1 MTKIHRGS
9 IKKRKG
15 IIEEKYNV
23 FKAYRNKCSNI
34 ILKNHLRKLQVRLNC
49 SIERAKE
56 KFDNTIVSKL
66 NDTQK
71 NAKAYWS

>member
-15 IIEEKYNV
+15 IIEEKNNV

-49 SIERAKE
+49 SKE